1 MSKLKVSSR
10 LLGSNETQKFW
21 QNDPPY
27 GSEPLRSP
35 APVDQ
40 SVGIGE
46 FKAGENA
53 RARLG
58 DFFSFCL
65 WPEPVILGRTDQTN
79 GNGL

>member
-21 QNDPPY
+21 QNDPAY

-40 SVGIGE
+40 SVGIGKLKRE
-46 FKAGENA
+46 KMHECVLAT
-53 RARLG
+53 
-58 DFFSFCL
+58 FFHFVFGQNQL
-65 WPEPVILGRTDQTN
+65 F
-79 GNGL
+79 